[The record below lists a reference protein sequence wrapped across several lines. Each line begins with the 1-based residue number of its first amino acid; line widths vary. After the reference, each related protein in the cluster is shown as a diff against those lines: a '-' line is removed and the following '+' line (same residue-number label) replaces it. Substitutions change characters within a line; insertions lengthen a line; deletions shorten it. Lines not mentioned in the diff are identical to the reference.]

1 MYRVTFQTGE
11 DPYLNSQFVIEYVSG
26 MQGDLSTSGYL
37 KTMTTCKHFAGVSCL
52 YHRSERRE
60 RYVQL

>member
-1 MYRVTFQTGE
+1 MLRCYVSLLRQLDHLEGAFETVYRVTFQTGE

-37 KTMTTCKHFAGVSCL
+37 
-52 YHRSERRE
+52 
-60 RYVQL
+60 